1 MAGDWET
8 LSEEWKDHS
17 FGLIAEVDCT
27 SDGGLPLCEDFEVEV
42 SFLSFGGV
50 IQFLSTYMPI

>member
-17 FGLIAEVDCT
+17 FGLLAEVDCN
-27 SDGGLPLCEDFEVEV
+27 SDGGIPLCEDFAVQV
-42 SFLSFGGV
+42 RFGGV
-50 IQFLSTYMPI
+50 IQFLSMYMPI